1 MNYEKQFRTI
11 PDNMIQNE
19 QMQMETEHEVEFNFI
34 YIEIFPRGAV
44 DDLKFNIEMQLIGG
58 LIYSRQRVSKVKV
71 TVIYGNFQSPAKLD
85 RLDRLDH
92 RLKSTFTH

>member
-1 MNYEKQFRTI
+1 
-11 PDNMIQNE
+11 MIQNE
-19 QMQMETEHEVEFNFI
+19 QMQMEIEHEVEFNFI
-34 YIEIFPRGAV
+34 DTEIFPRGAV